1 MLLEA
6 AMSETTWENSQVTAD
21 NLAMDFVG
29 FDGIFRKAQKSK
41 LKYQMLFFFSF
52 FFFFF
57 LLLPLLPLP
66 FLALSL
72 GCFHYYFLLFLH
84 AAGGRGGTHCK
95 ICLFTCN

>member
-21 NLAMDFVG
+21 NLALDFVG

-41 LKYQMLFFFSF
+41 LKYQMLFFFF

-57 LLLPLLPLP
+57 FFVVASASSSFSRPLSWLFPLL
-66 FLALSL
+66 FFA
-72 GCFHYYFLLFLH
+72 
-84 AAGGRGGTHCK
+84 
-95 ICLFTCN
+95 IFTCCRGQGGHPL